1 MNYPKKIGGVKKKII
16 SSSEEEEE
24 DSQVGVLNI
33 SEFPDLPQDIRKND
47 STEVSASSS
56 RRLLLQESQA
66 HVMPRSQCSTPS
78 SRNDEASSSRRLPL
92 QESQTYVMSRKPDE
106 GFEEKLF
113 KELSFIR
120 VHLVKIGQQLSVLE
134 LNMKSHQ
141 LQDNDKNEEKHDNFE
156 EIIRKFPLDT
166 ELDLRNMEVYLL
178 NNPDFKKY
186 LINYCSRLGGLKI
199 DQITKIMLRK
209 LISNKLAANYSWLG
223 AKKKQS
229 FNLLI
234 AEVILCAV
242 KQNKLIGET
251 TEKEMIDSVKNWLK
265 HAHVRYTNQCKREQK
280 GAEEP
285 TG

>member
-47 STEVSASSS
+47 STEVS
-56 RRLLLQESQA
+56 
-66 HVMPRSQCSTPS
+66 
-78 SRNDEASSSRRLPL
+78 
-92 QESQTYVMSRKPDE
+92 

-265 HAHVRYTNQCKREQK
+265 HAHVRYTNQ
-280 GAEEP
+280 
-285 TG
+285 

>member
-1 MNYPKKIGGVKKKII
+1 MPAGTFHGTVSSII
-16 SSSEEEEE
+16 SWSGAGGTIRRCSRC
-24 DSQVGVLNI
+24 SWNLLFITMLVLKKMYSI
-33 SEFPDLPQDIRKND
+33 
-47 STEVSASSS
+47 
-56 RRLLLQESQA
+56 
-66 HVMPRSQCSTPS
+66 
-78 SRNDEASSSRRLPL
+78 ASSSRRLPL